1 MMQTK
6 PSDSNTLLVDPNDYD
21 KHIKAMADACTQFF
35 NAGLPIT
42 YCLQLNKIR
51 TELECDKAH
60 LEDIKAE
67 WEAEA
72 VKEMYED
79 TYEERKNELL

>member
-1 MMQTK
+1 MPTNH
-6 PSDSNTLLVDPNDYD
+6 SDSNTLLVDPNDYD
-21 KHIKAMADACTQFF
+21 KHIKTVADACTQFF

-67 WEAEA
+67 WEADA
-72 VKEMYED
+72 VKDM
-79 TYEERKNELL
+79 YEERKNELL

>member
-1 MMQTK
+1 MMQTNL
-6 PSDSNTLLVDPNDYD
+6 SDSNTLLVDPNDYD

-60 LEDIKAE
+60 LEDIKSRMGSGCSKRG
-67 WEAEA
+67 
-72 VKEMYED
+72 VTLD
-79 TYEERKNELL
+79 DIFLP